1 MALRVRGG
9 EVVSVPG
16 VLLDTSAWIAFF
28 SPLKHDALK
37 SEVRAALGEERV
49 FTCAVVRA
57 ELLVGARDRA
67 GFKKLGELLQSLPQI
82 PIDDNVWSGAAALGF
97 AMRGKGRSIPLFDLL
112 IAEACRS
119 RALELWHLDEHY
131 ETIRAHLQL
140 ATRSFLTPLGRR
152 A

>member
-1 MALRVRGG
+1 MALRIQGG
-9 EVVSVPG
+9 QVVSVPG

-28 SPLKHDALK
+28 SPIGHDALK
-37 SEVRAALGEERV
+37 SEVRAALDEERV
-49 FTCAVVRA
+49 FTCAVVQT

-82 PIDDNVWSGAAALGF
+82 PIDDDAWSRAAALGF
-97 AMRGKGRSIPLFDLL
+97 AMRRKGRSIPLSDLL

-131 ETIRAHLQL
+131 DTIRTHSGFPA
-140 ATRSFLTPLGRR
+140 RRGGRGSR
-152 A
+152 